1 MTKPRADAGFGD
13 AVAVVRRRVEE
24 ADAARQSLF
33 DRRNTRPLVEDLVDL
48 AEGRCA
54 QTDG

>member
-1 MTKPRADAGFGD
+1 MTKPRADARFGD
-13 AVAVVRRRVEE
+13 AVGVVRRRAEE